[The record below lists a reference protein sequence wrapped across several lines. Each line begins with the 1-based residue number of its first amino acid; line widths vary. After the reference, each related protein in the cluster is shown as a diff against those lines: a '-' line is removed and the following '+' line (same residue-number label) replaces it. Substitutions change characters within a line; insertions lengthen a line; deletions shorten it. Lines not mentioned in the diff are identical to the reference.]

1 MGALITVLVLAFVA
15 WAIFTQVAARQ
26 QTSIS
31 CSCDPAT
38 VRRIVSKSFGI
49 WWNAVPGRG
58 DDNYRP
64 KRGSKAPVLS
74 ISYGMA
80 EGGGCNVDIWCSHG
94 VKNYGV
100 LNHAQLVWRKK
111 RAVVRALAQAELALT
126 QPGGSET
133 TGVGSPRQQVP
144 AQPAIETINRFDA
157 GGIER
162 VPTRMPEAG
171 MEAGSVLPLRPM
183 TPSGRP
189 MAPSG
194 QRPRGRHS
202 RPDAGIQALAAGSEV
217 TRITR
222 PLPVHE
228 MTGGVKAESGPGERP
243 MRAKRGTGSAN
254 GSSIIDAWLNE
265 LEATQPRHGPLLR
278 STLDRVGNLP
288 AVSDDGNIYTVSNDR
303 YWYAAGFARSY
314 AGHQAD
320 NRRIHAVLAEAHAK
334 ETGDE
339 PTMVRKETEAEF
351 WESVQHWIDSVE
363 PLRMIPDVVPGWLAR
378 FNPVWNPVDA

>member
-31 CSCDPAT
+31 CSCDLAT
-38 VRRIVSKSFGI
+38 ARRIVSKSFGI

-74 ISYGMA
+74 ISYGTA

-111 RAVVRALAQAELALT
+111 RAVVRALAQAEVALT

-144 AQPAIETINRFDA
+144 AQPAIETTNRFDA

-171 MEAGSVLPLRPM
+171 MEAGSVSPLRPM

-202 RPDAGIQALAAGSEV
+202 RPDAGIQAPAAGSEV
-217 TRITR
+217 TRRITR

-288 AVSDDGNIYTVSNDR
+288 AVSDDGTIYTVSNHR
-303 YWYAAGFARSY
+303 YWYAAGF
-314 AGHQAD
+314 
-320 NRRIHAVLAEAHAK
+320 AHAK

-363 PLRMIPDVVPGWLAR
+363 PLRMMPDVVPSWLAR
-378 FNPVWNPVDA
+378 LNPVWNPVDA